1 MATYSAQTDKSAL
14 ALLGRRMAAF
24 RIRSNWT
31 QAQLAEQA
39 GVSKGTVEHIER
51 GDSVQV
57 LNLIK
62 VLRVCGM
69 LEAFLAIFPDDSP
82 SPMQILRMGEVK
94 ARKRVR
100 NPRSANNPLGTNAP
114 RGTGTTNAPRNTGAT
129 TASANSVA
137 ENSADYVA
145 GGATSTTK
153 GKTSAAKTKRKTPW
167 VWGEDK

>member
-69 LEAFLAIFPDDSP
+69 LETFLAIFPDDSP

-100 NPRSANNPLGTNAP
+100 NPRGTSAMRSTKNPHS
-114 RGTGTTNAPRNTGAT
+114 TGAT
-129 TASANSVA
+129 NASANSIA
-137 ENSADYVA
+137 ERSAKYAA
-145 GGATSTTK
+145 GGATSTTT
-153 GKTSAAKTKRKTPW
+153 GETPAAKPKRKTPW

>member
-24 RIRSNWT
+24 RIRCNWT

-69 LEAFLAIFPDDSP
+69 LEAFLAVFPDDSP

-100 NPRSANNPLGTNAP
+100 NSRGTSTMRSANNP
-114 RGTGTTNAPRNTGAT
+114 RGTGATNAN
-129 TASANSVA
+129 ANSIA
-137 ENSADYVA
+137 ERPAEYVA
-145 GGATSTTK
+145 GGAAPNAK

>member
-24 RIRSNWT
+24 LIRSNWT

-100 NPRSANNPLGTNAP
+100 NPRGTSTMRSANN
-114 RGTGTTNAPRNTGAT
+114 PRNTGAT

-137 ENSADYVA
+137 ENSAEYVA
-145 GGATSTTK
+145 GGVVSSTK